1 MTKCIP
7 GMKCQFGVKPGKTEV
22 CTPHDK
28 RRAISTS
35 LCTFFSLPNPCLR
48 LISQFG
54 LRLTA
59 SAKKKAERR
68 KKKNRGKIPLS
79 KWEDVGSPNFV
90 KKKETR
96 KRPQY
101 CFCIVWTQVMGL
113 SKTNTKCEK
122 QAFFSLKRAFI
133 PRGIIDILKV
143 LPPLA
148 AISEGQEWRLS
159 EIVRASGIP
168 KSR

>member
-1 MTKCIP
+1 M
-7 GMKCQFGVKPGKTEV
+7 
-22 CTPHDK
+22 
-28 RRAISTS
+28 S
-35 LCTFFSLPNPCLR
+35 
-48 LISQFG
+48 
-54 LRLTA
+54 A
-59 SAKKKAERR
+59 SHFPVWSPLNSEREKKAERR
-68 KKKNRGKIPLS
+68 KKKNSGENSALEMGGRSQS
-79 KWEDVGSPNFV
+79 KFRE
-90 KKKETR
+90 KKETR

-101 CFCIVWTQVMGL
+101 CFYIVWTQVMGL

>member
-1 MTKCIP
+1 MRVQVGYDFRHYLSIKDALNEIQFWPFHSWHKPFPVRPCLVTMTKCIP

-28 RRAISTS
+28 RRAINTL

-90 KKKETR
+90 KKRRLAKDLS
-96 KRPQY
+96 
-101 CFCIVWTQVMGL
+101 IVFVLCGRRWWDCQKQTQNV
-113 SKTNTKCEK
+113 
-122 QAFFSLKRAFI
+122 
-133 PRGIIDILKV
+133 
-143 LPPLA
+143 
-148 AISEGQEWRLS
+148 
-159 EIVRASGIP
+159 
-168 KSR
+168 KSRLFFL